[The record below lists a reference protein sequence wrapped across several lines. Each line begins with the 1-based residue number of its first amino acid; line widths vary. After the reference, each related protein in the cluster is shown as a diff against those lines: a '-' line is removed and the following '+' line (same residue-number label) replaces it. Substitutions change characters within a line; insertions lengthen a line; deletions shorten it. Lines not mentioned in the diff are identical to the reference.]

1 VSGYVRVTGTPV
13 VIPSGGT
20 GTAIAACGA
29 GTKVV
34 GGGFTASG
42 LDPSN
47 GDFVPV
53 SANYPSS
60 DTQWTASVATW
71 YSGNTVTLTAYA
83 ICVSG

>member
-1 VSGYVRVTGTPV
+1 MGMSEAPFTV
-13 VIPSGGT
+13 
-20 GTAIAACGA
+20 C
-29 GTKVV
+29 VV